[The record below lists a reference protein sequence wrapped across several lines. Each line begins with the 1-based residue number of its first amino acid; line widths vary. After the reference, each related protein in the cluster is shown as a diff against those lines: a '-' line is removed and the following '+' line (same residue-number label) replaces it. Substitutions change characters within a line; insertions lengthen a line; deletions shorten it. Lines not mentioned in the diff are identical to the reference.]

1 MSRIND
7 YLPKILQDILE
18 LKKTNESLD
27 VELENI
33 SNNID
38 TMNKETIVATATLY
52 GIKKWEKVL
61 GINPKEGESLDV
73 RRFRIQNILTNKL
86 PFTYRWLVN
95 KLKEITG
102 SESGFTLDISYDD
115 YEITIVLSGLDV
127 DIMAEV
133 QKQLRIAIPAN
144 MELLISGPQI
154 QSSEIKVGIGMMYG
168 TKYKIKSAK
177 TGLPAGKNWFNKNGS
192 KINYTVNPKILETG
206 LRVELT
212 QSGNYRYTAVRLG
225 GSELLGKTFTAFAN
239 YIASGSNIGRC
250 SIYYG
255 KADGTNLTQ
264 LKSIDSG
271 VASTF
276 TVANTFPTGV
286 DTLFALFY
294 GNTGGTGNIGDYVDY
309 TEIQIEPGSQKTDYE
324 PFIEL

>member
-95 KLKEITG
+95 KLTEITG
-102 SESGFTLDISYDD
+102 SASGFTLDIGYDN

-168 TKYKIKSAK
+168 TKYKIKS
-177 TGLPAGKNWFNKNGS
+177 LYD
-192 KINYTVNPKILETG
+192 IN
-206 LRVELT
+206 
-212 QSGNYRYTAVRLG
+212 
-225 GSELLGKTFTAFAN
+225 
-239 YIASGSNIGRC
+239 
-250 SIYYG
+250 
-255 KADGTNLTQ
+255 NL
-264 LKSIDSG
+264 
-271 VASTF
+271 
-276 TVANTFPTGV
+276 
-286 DTLFALFY
+286 
-294 GNTGGTGNIGDYVDY
+294 
-309 TEIQIEPGSQKTDYE
+309 
-324 PFIEL
+324 

>member
-177 TGLPAGKNWFNKNGS
+177 TGFPAGKNIFNINGTYGVNYATFT
-192 KINYTVNPKILETG
+192 KINYGFRATPTGGLSRVVFPIFVIEGQEYTVSFNLKSNEGTLPSSICRIREGKNGGSWVGSGAAMQEGDNIIK
-206 LRVELT
+206 LT
-212 QSGNYRYTAVRLG
+212 PTSSGNYYLWFYFNAL
-225 GSELLGKTFTAFAN
+225 
-239 YIASGSNIGRC
+239 
-250 SIYYG
+250 
-255 KADGTNLTQ
+255 AD
-264 LKSIDSG
+264 
-271 VASTF
+271 F
-276 TVANTFPTGV
+276 
-286 DTLFALFY
+286 
-294 GNTGGTGNIGDYVDY
+294 VDY
-309 TEIQIEPGSQKTDYE
+309 DVTLSDIQMEPGSEKTPFE

>member
-38 TMNKETIVATATLY
+38 TINKETIVATATLY

-133 QKQLRIAIPAN
+133 QKQLRIAVPAN

-177 TGLPAGKNWFNKNGS
+177 TGLPAGKNLLKIKTSDLIANRYINAATGEITSSATGNYDASTEYAIFVMFAGETVTFSDGLEVAFYKSDKTFIKYIDRNKNRTQVVPDDCYYIRIDVY
-192 KINYTVNPKILETG
+192 KINRDTMQIEK
-206 LRVELT
+206 
-212 QSGNYRYTAVRLG
+212 
-225 GSELLGKTFTAFAN
+225 GSEQT
-239 YIASGSNIGRC
+239 S
-250 SIYYG
+250 
-255 KADGTNLTQ
+255 
-264 LKSIDSG
+264 
-271 VASTF
+271 
-276 TVANTFPTGV
+276 
-286 DTLFALFY
+286 
-294 GNTGGTGNIGDYVDY
+294 
-309 TEIQIEPGSQKTDYE
+309 YE